1 MDKKQCRKYIV
12 PVILTAL
19 VCLFLF
25 TRPEIC
31 SEGVRSGILLAAET
45 VVPSLFPFMTVAS
58 FLLRSGL
65 GEAAGK
71 PFDKVCEKLFRLP
84 GVLAPVIIMSQIGG
98 FPIGAK
104 MTYELLKKN
113 AITENEAQRACLFCI
128 NAGPAFVIGTVGS
141 EMLGSVKAG
150 VLLYISTVSASFF
163 TGIFS
168 MALYDKAEEEKGKSE
183 IPFTLCDPVGAFV
196 RSVGDATND
205 VIKICAWVVIF
216 KTVCDGLSTL
226 PIPPGA
232 ALFFEFILEVTNG
245 CRAAAGKAPIP
256 ALAAIISFGGLSV
269 HCQIMSYLRYTK
281 LKMRYF
287 YTARAVCASFSAIIC
302 MELLKVFPCEVSVFA
317 TDSSVTPAA
326 YSVSVPALAALLI
339 MSVLLILEVDSDK
352 KMC

>member
-104 MTYELLKKN
+104 MTYELLKKK
-113 AITENEAQRACLFCI
+113 C
-128 NAGPAFVIGTVGS
+128 
-141 EMLGSVKAG
+141 
-150 VLLYISTVSASFF
+150 
-163 TGIFS
+163 
-168 MALYDKAEEEKGKSE
+168 
-183 IPFTLCDPVGAFV
+183 
-196 RSVGDATND
+196 
-205 VIKICAWVVIF
+205 
-216 KTVCDGLSTL
+216 
-226 PIPPGA
+226 
-232 ALFFEFILEVTNG
+232 
-245 CRAAAGKAPIP
+245 
-256 ALAAIISFGGLSV
+256 
-269 HCQIMSYLRYTK
+269 
-281 LKMRYF
+281 
-287 YTARAVCASFSAIIC
+287 
-302 MELLKVFPCEVSVFA
+302 
-317 TDSSVTPAA
+317 
-326 YSVSVPALAALLI
+326 
-339 MSVLLILEVDSDK
+339 
-352 KMC
+352 

>member
-168 MALYDKAEEEKGKSE
+168 MALYDKAAEEKGKSE

-232 ALFFEFILEVTNG
+232 ALFF
-245 CRAAAGKAPIP
+245 
-256 ALAAIISFGGLSV
+256 
-269 HCQIMSYLRYTK
+269 
-281 LKMRYF
+281 
-287 YTARAVCASFSAIIC
+287 
-302 MELLKVFPCEVSVFA
+302 
-317 TDSSVTPAA
+317 
-326 YSVSVPALAALLI
+326 
-339 MSVLLILEVDSDK
+339 
-352 KMC
+352 

>member
-150 VLLYISTVSASFF
+150 VLLYISTVSASFLPVSF
-163 TGIFS
+163 QLLCMIKRRRKRV
-168 MALYDKAEEEKGKSE
+168 KAK
-183 IPFTLCDPVGAFV
+183 FRLHFATL
-196 RSVGDATND
+196 S
-205 VIKICAWVVIF
+205 
-216 KTVCDGLSTL
+216 
-226 PIPPGA
+226 
-232 ALFFEFILEVTNG
+232 
-245 CRAAAGKAPIP
+245 
-256 ALAAIISFGGLSV
+256 
-269 HCQIMSYLRYTK
+269 
-281 LKMRYF
+281 
-287 YTARAVCASFSAIIC
+287 
-302 MELLKVFPCEVSVFA
+302 ELLYVPW
-317 TDSSVTPAA
+317 VTPQTT
-326 YSVSVPALAALLI
+326 
-339 MSVLLILEVDSDK
+339 
-352 KMC
+352 

>member
-1 MDKKQCRKYIV
+1 MHKRGPRLCDRDGW
-12 PVILTAL
+12 LGDA
-19 VCLFLF
+19 
-25 TRPEIC
+25 RE
-31 SEGVRSGILLAAET
+31 
-45 VVPSLFPFMTVAS
+45 AS
-58 FLLRSGL
+58 
-65 GEAAGK
+65 K
-71 PFDKVCEKLFRLP
+71 PACCYTYPLFRHHFLP
-84 GVLAPVIIMSQIGG
+84 VSFQWLCMI
-98 FPIGAK
+98 K
-104 MTYELLKKN
+104 RRRK
-113 AITENEAQRACLFCI
+113 R
-128 NAGPAFVIGTVGS
+128 
-141 EMLGSVKAG
+141 VKA
-150 VLLYISTVSASFF
+150 
-163 TGIFS
+163 
-168 MALYDKAEEEKGKSE
+168 K

-226 PIPPGA
+226 PIPSGT

>member
-150 VLLYISTVSASFF
+150 VLLY
-163 TGIFS
+163 
-168 MALYDKAEEEKGKSE
+168 
-183 IPFTLCDPVGAFV
+183 
-196 RSVGDATND
+196 
-205 VIKICAWVVIF
+205 
-216 KTVCDGLSTL
+216 LS
-226 PIPPGA
+226 
-232 ALFFEFILEVTNG
+232 
-245 CRAAAGKAPIP
+245 
-256 ALAAIISFGGLSV
+256 
-269 HCQIMSYLRYTK
+269 
-281 LKMRYF
+281 
-287 YTARAVCASFSAIIC
+287 
-302 MELLKVFPCEVSVFA
+302 
-317 TDSSVTPAA
+317 
-326 YSVSVPALAALLI
+326 LI
-339 MSVLLILEVDSDK
+339 HI
-352 KMC
+352 

>member
-1 MDKKQCRKYIV
+1 MDKKQHRKYIV
-12 PVILTAL
+12 PVILTAFA
-19 VCLFLF
+19 CLFLF
-25 TRPEIC
+25 TKPEVC

-45 VVPSLFPFMTVAS
+45 VVPSLFPFMAVAS

-71 PFDKVCEKLFRLP
+71 PFDKVCEKLFSLP

-98 FPIGAK
+98 FPIGTK
-104 MTYELLKKN
+104 MTYELLRKN

-150 VLLYISTVSASFF
+150 ILLYISTVSASFF

-168 MALYDKAEEEKGKSE
+168 MALRDKSAAQKEKGKA
-183 IPFTLCDPVGAFV
+183 PFALHDPVNSFV
-196 RSVGDATND
+196 YSVSDATNE

-216 KTVCDGLSTL
+216 KTVCDVLSTL
-226 PIPPGA
+226 PVPSGA
-232 ALFFEFILEVTNG
+232 ALFLEFILEVTNG
-245 CRAAAGKAPIP
+245 CRAAAGKVPIP
-256 ALAAIISFGGLSV
+256 AVAAIISFGGLSV

-317 TDSSVTPAA
+317 TDSTVTPTA

-339 MSVLLILEVDSDK
+339 MSALLIFEVDSDK
-352 KMC
+352 KIC

>member
-168 MALYDKAEEEKGKSE
+168 MALYDKAAEEKGKSE
-183 IPFTLCDPVGAFV
+183 IPVTLCDPVGAFV

-269 HCQIMSYLRYTK
+269 HCQIMSYQIHKAQNAVFLHGKSGMRVFFGNNMYGAFKGLPMRGICLCNRQLRNSGSLFGFRTGSCGTTYNE
-281 LKMRYF
+281 
-287 YTARAVCASFSAIIC
+287 RAAH
-302 MELLKVFPCEVSVFA
+302 LRG
-317 TDSSVTPAA
+317 
-326 YSVSVPALAALLI
+326 
-339 MSVLLILEVDSDK
+339 
-352 KMC
+352 

>member
-1 MDKKQCRKYIV
+1 
-12 PVILTAL
+12 
-19 VCLFLF
+19 
-25 TRPEIC
+25 
-31 SEGVRSGILLAAET
+31 
-45 VVPSLFPFMTVAS
+45 
-58 FLLRSGL
+58 
-65 GEAAGK
+65 
-71 PFDKVCEKLFRLP
+71 
-84 GVLAPVIIMSQIGG
+84 
-98 FPIGAK
+98 
-104 MTYELLKKN
+104 
-113 AITENEAQRACLFCI
+113 
-128 NAGPAFVIGTVGS
+128 
-141 EMLGSVKAG
+141 
-150 VLLYISTVSASFF
+150 
-163 TGIFS
+163 
-168 MALYDKAEEEKGKSE
+168 MALYDKAAEEKGKSE

>member
-168 MALYDKAEEEKGKSE
+168 MALYDKAAEEKGKSE

-245 CRAAAGKAPIP
+245 CRSDTRLSRNNILRRSVGTLPDNVVSQIHKAQNAVFLHGKSGMRVFFGNNMYGAFKGLPMRGICLCNRQLRNSGSLFGFRTGSCGTAYNERAA
-256 ALAAIISFGGLSV
+256 
-269 HCQIMSYLRYTK
+269 HLRG
-281 LKMRYF
+281 
-287 YTARAVCASFSAIIC
+287 
-302 MELLKVFPCEVSVFA
+302 
-317 TDSSVTPAA
+317 
-326 YSVSVPALAALLI
+326 
-339 MSVLLILEVDSDK
+339 
-352 KMC
+352 

>member
-113 AITENEAQRACLFCI
+113 AITENE
-128 NAGPAFVIGTVGS
+128 
-141 EMLGSVKAG
+141 
-150 VLLYISTVSASFF
+150 
-163 TGIFS
+163 
-168 MALYDKAEEEKGKSE
+168 
-183 IPFTLCDPVGAFV
+183 
-196 RSVGDATND
+196 
-205 VIKICAWVVIF
+205 
-216 KTVCDGLSTL
+216 
-226 PIPPGA
+226 
-232 ALFFEFILEVTNG
+232 
-245 CRAAAGKAPIP
+245 
-256 ALAAIISFGGLSV
+256 
-269 HCQIMSYLRYTK
+269 SY
-281 LKMRYF
+281 
-287 YTARAVCASFSAIIC
+287 
-302 MELLKVFPCEVSVFA
+302 
-317 TDSSVTPAA
+317 
-326 YSVSVPALAALLI
+326 
-339 MSVLLILEVDSDK
+339 
-352 KMC
+352 

>member
-1 MDKKQCRKYIV
+1 
-12 PVILTAL
+12 
-19 VCLFLF
+19 
-25 TRPEIC
+25 
-31 SEGVRSGILLAAET
+31 
-45 VVPSLFPFMTVAS
+45 
-58 FLLRSGL
+58 
-65 GEAAGK
+65 
-71 PFDKVCEKLFRLP
+71 
-84 GVLAPVIIMSQIGG
+84 MS
-98 FPIGAK
+98 
-104 MTYELLKKN
+104 
-113 AITENEAQRACLFCI
+113 FCI

-168 MALYDKAEEEKGKSE
+168 MALYDKSAEEKGKSE
-183 IPFTLCDPVGAFV
+183 IPVTLCDPVGAFV
-196 RSVGDATND
+196 HSVGDATND